1 MHDIYKHRA
10 KEIWLPHKTNVVL
23 AGVAVNGGGKY
34 DASGLE
40 QILKSHSRHEDGRD
54 MRLDDDARGEDYP
67 RVFVVAVEVSRS
79 TRNPDTAAACDVVW
93 VTCILTADCGCAARW
108 RIHQP
113 GRNISMMHVEVMAT
127 VSTQAICRCV

>member
-1 MHDIYKHRA
+1 MSLAGGIIALGTCVAKRPIDEMHDIYKHRA

-79 TRNPDTAAACDVVW
+79 TVHTQPSTAAACDVVG
-93 VTCILTADCGCAARW
+93 VYLDSRL
-108 RIHQP
+108 RL
-113 GRNISMMHVEVMAT
+113 
-127 VSTQAICRCV
+127 